1 MCQGRAFI
9 VEVLFPMTI
18 ARCAV
23 LAASLAAY
31 WLWVRVFV
39 RFSGTVGEHL
49 VMEGSVFLISCLSHD
64 PRMHR
69 AVQQK

>member
-49 VMEGSVFLISCLSHD
+49 VMGRLGFL
-64 PRMHR
+64 
-69 AVQQK
+69 

>member
-31 WLWVRVFV
+31 MYWLWVRVFV
-39 RFSGTVGEHL
+39 RFSGSVGQHL
-49 VMEGSVFLISCLSHD
+49 VMGRLGFFFLFVARSAHASPCI
-64 PRMHR
+64 
-69 AVQQK
+69 